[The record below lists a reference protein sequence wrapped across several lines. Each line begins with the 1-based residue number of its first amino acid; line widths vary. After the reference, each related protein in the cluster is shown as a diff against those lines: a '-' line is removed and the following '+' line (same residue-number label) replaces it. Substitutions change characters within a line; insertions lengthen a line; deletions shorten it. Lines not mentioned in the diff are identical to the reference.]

1 MEFYLHHDYQ
11 NHYNDK
17 NHSSS
22 SPRPSPAR
30 CMTENFTTTSNS
42 SMGLTSPNRT
52 PRWDLTYE
60 KSSRNRN
67 VPIQNSP
74 IKKILQ
80 GSPYSRTSPRKS
92 QSELRLNPIA
102 GDRHSYRF
110 NSFSYWT
117 WAILKWYS
125 THIATREIQIF
136 LRWVLPLLTMARTPQ
151 CQRSWT
157 TDEAAWCPMVTWP
170 NITGFLQDQSDDDL
184 DEHQEGVG
192 PELPGQLQQS
202 TPLPW

>member
-1 MEFYLHHDYQ
+1 MHDGELYDDFQ
-11 NHYNDK
+11 FFDGVDESEPYSK
-17 NHSSS
+17 V
-22 SPRPSPAR
+22 
-30 CMTENFTTTSNS
+30 
-42 SMGLTSPNRT
+42 SPNI
-52 PRWDLTYE
+52 W
-60 KSSRNRN
+60 KSSKNRN

-80 GSPYSRTSPRKS
+80 GPPYSRASPRKS

-125 THIATREIQIF
+125 SHIPTREIQIF

-157 TDEAAWCPMVTWP
+157 TGGAAWCPMVTWP

-184 DEHQEGVG
+184 DNGDRDEHQEGVG